1 MESLKLADKELEL
14 SVLSVKD
21 LLAIE
26 KRYGTLNLAVDK
38 IDNMM
43 FYLWLS
49 VNKKNKM
56 EFDAF
61 CDSITVKDMSNGVLN
76 DAFEKLAKLNGWDT
90 LASKNEVASQAVE
103 SK

>member
-49 VNKKNKM
+49 VNKKNRM
-56 EFDAF
+56 EFDVF
-61 CDSITVKDMSNGVLN
+61 CDSITVKDMSNGALN
-76 DAFEKLAKLNGWDT
+76 NAFEKLAKLNGWDT
-90 LASKNEVASQAVE
+90 LASKNEVASQAPE